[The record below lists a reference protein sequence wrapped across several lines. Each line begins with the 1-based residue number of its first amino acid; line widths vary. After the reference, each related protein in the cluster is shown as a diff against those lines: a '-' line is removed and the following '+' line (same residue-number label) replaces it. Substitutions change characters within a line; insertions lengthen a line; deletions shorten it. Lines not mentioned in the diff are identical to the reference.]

1 MRRPSPSA
9 GAEGT
14 CQARSGLPQGGK
26 CPDQQP
32 SETAAVDGTHGAPA
46 ARPAGPDST
55 PLPPAGWTAWLQ
67 VLANHRGLRKF
78 WLRVRA
84 GAVLLV
90 LGLSLPFLRQ
100 DWFWIGLVVAMAGE
114 LIQLW
119 SFANMD
125 KNSAICAHGPYALV
139 RNPMYLGRYFVVA
152 GLLLLYQSP
161 YLILGMTVVYCIY
174 AYNRVR
180 REEALLTGIF
190 QDSYRAYCRQ
200 VNRFLPALRPLSG
213 SHVVAWNWRLLRR
226 NNGLYNLLGLLAVFA
241 LAGWV
246 VQRPPLWDY
255 PW

>member
-1 MRRPSPSA
+1 
-9 GAEGT
+9 
-14 CQARSGLPQGGK
+14 
-26 CPDQQP
+26 
-32 SETAAVDGTHGAPA
+32 
-46 ARPAGPDST
+46 
-55 PLPPAGWTAWLQ
+55 
-67 VLANHRGLRKF
+67 
-78 WLRVRA
+78 
-84 GAVLLV
+84 
-90 LGLSLPFLRQ
+90 
-100 DWFWIGLVVAMAGE
+100 
-114 LIQLW
+114 
-119 SFANMD
+119 
-125 KNSAICAHGPYALV
+125 
-139 RNPMYLGRYFVVA
+139 MYLGRYFVVA